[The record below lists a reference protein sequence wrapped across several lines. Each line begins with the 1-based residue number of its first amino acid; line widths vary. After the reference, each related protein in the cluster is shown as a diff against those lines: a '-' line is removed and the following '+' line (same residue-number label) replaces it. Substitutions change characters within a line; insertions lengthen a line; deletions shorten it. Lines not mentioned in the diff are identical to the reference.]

1 MSKVASA
8 ADGRRLL
15 PRLPVSLPLDP
26 SRVVNVP
33 GCGGGSSTGS
43 TDVGTRQSNISLTAA
58 QCGTNYVVLTPPLCT

>member
-33 GCGGGSSTGS
+33 GCGRGGKYWEH
-43 TDVGTRQSNISLTAA
+43 RCWNQAE
-58 QCGTNYVVLTPPLCT
+58 